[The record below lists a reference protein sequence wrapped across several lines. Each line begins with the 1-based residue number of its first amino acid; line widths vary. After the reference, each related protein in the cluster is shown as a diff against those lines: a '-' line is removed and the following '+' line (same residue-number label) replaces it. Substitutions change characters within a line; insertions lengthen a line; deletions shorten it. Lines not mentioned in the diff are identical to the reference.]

1 MNFGLFYVCLVGKKV
16 KENEKKIVYFCVDL
30 SCLIGEKV
38 WESVSKMYYKTI
50 LVSELVRLIGP
61 EEVFLSSFKVF
72 TPMNTSDALVVVL

>member
-1 MNFGLFYVCLVGKKV
+1 MTKFCLF
-16 KENEKKIVYFCVDL
+16 FVDL